1 MKLIRLQISL
11 TLLLLFI
18 AFRRKGLEFS
28 RSLLGR
34 IVMLLVILGVAKY
47 DRWCAILVFAF
58 FVLLAETS
66 PLDINL
72 YEGFVPDANLHTLGG
87 VEETGKYNV
96 AQTSSD
102 VIGDGIAPGKVVGEV
117 ADDEALKQQFQS
129 SFCVKNTLIG
139 GKPLPAAVKFTGC
152 IDNNPCDK
160 SCKFTYSVSAGDE
173 QLTVAE
179 MLKPQNSTQLPPW
192 QI

>member
-1 MKLIRLQISL
+1 M
-11 TLLLLFI
+11 
-18 AFRRKGLEFS
+18 
-28 RSLLGR
+28 GR
-34 IVMLLVILGVAKY
+34 IVMLLVILGVSKY
-47 DRWCAILVFAF
+47 DKWCAILVFVF

-87 VEETGKYNV
+87 VEETGSYNV
-96 AQTSSD
+96 AQTSSATD
-102 VIGDGIAPGKVVGEV
+102 VKVVGEV

-179 MLKPQNSTQLPPW
+179 MLKPQNSTQLPV
-192 QI
+192 